1 MKKQKNNN
9 KSFTLIELIVVLAII
24 SILVTILIATIKP
37 TEIFKKSRDSKRIA
51 DLKNIEKTIDLLYS
65 TYPNFNE
72 LNYASTNI
80 VYISLKDTSATC
92 ANWINDLSS
101 LPSGYEYRCSANP
114 QNIDGT
120 GWIPIP
126 FNSFDIINIANLP
139 IDPINKPPYYYTFV
153 VGGSYALYTMLE
165 DPKNIAS
172 KNDND
177 NYPHLYSVGTNKRLI
192 DQAQGLVGYWP
203 FDEGTETI
211 AYDYSGNNNHGTLY
225 NGPQWVDGKVGKAL
239 SFDGVDDKVEVPDS
253 PSLDIRKNL
262 TIMAWVYPRT
272 QLASIGDIVRKGR
285 SYILGWVDRGSDVF
299 ACWIYD
305 TAWRQF
311 RFSKPYSYYIGKWW
325 YFVLT
330 YDGSYVK
337 LYVNGILDREYNYVS
352 TINISTYSLGIGWGS
367 PEYSGEF
374 FNGLIDEVRIYNR
387 ALSDAEI
394 KALYEATK

>member
-1 MKKQKNNN
+1 MKKNNLNYYHLTIN
-9 KSFTLIELIVVLAII
+9 KSSSFTLIELIVVLAII

-192 DQAQGLVGYWP
+192 DQAQGLVLYLP
-203 FDEGTETI
+203 FDEGTGTI
-211 AYDYSGNNNHGTLY
+211 AYDLSGYGNNGTLY
-225 NGPQWVDGKVGKAL
+225 SSTTICSNPPTSGCPTWTDGKVGKAL
-239 SFDGVDDKVEVPDS
+239 SFDGVDD
-253 PSLDIRKNL
+253 NL
-262 TIMAWVYPRT
+262 IIPHSTTLNVTSTITIMAWIKPKTPFRDFFF
-272 QLASIGDIVRKGR
+272 QDI
-285 SYILGWVDRGSDVF
+285 L
-299 ACWIYD
+299 
-305 TAWRQF
+305 
-311 RFSKPYSYYIGKWW
+311 
-325 YFVLT
+325 
-330 YDGSYVK
+330 
-337 LYVNGILDREYNYVS
+337 
-352 TINISTYSLGIGWGS
+352 
-367 PEYSGEF
+367 
-374 FNGLIDEVRIYNR
+374 
-387 ALSDAEI
+387 
-394 KALYEATK
+394 